1 MAKASTQ
8 STKQKAIKSSLVKTG
23 WICTTIP
30 ILVQVGLFATEFQL
44 TKAAEQLAIA
54 ESYES
59 QANDLIMRSNSLLT
73 QSWAALLMRSARGQ
87 ARSNS
92 AIMQNV
98 HQLREN
104 ISQLKAIPRQGSS
117 EVLQTIVRELEGQ
130 VDILETNE
138 KAISSQTS
146 ESHDL
151 DQGGNFAAMMDRIHK
166 LRKESIAGINMLGRM
181 TRAMDDHRA
190 ELKRRQLEQHN
201 LQEQVQQFITVAL
214 AVDVLLAIFIP
225 LLFLK
230 SLSSRVNLLIQ
241 NAEKLPTA
249 APLNRNVKGSDE
261 IAFLNKVL
269 CDAKDTLAAT
279 EEEKQLLV
287 DMISHDIRSP
297 LSSAELLIGEMSRKP
312 DEADPE
318 RLKRLQA
325 IFRRIGRLVTDMLE
339 LEKLESGA
347 ISLDLQAFDIAETIR
362 SSVDAIQPQAAS
374 KQVAIQSNLKKR
386 EIIADPSRLSQVL
399 DNLLSNAVKHSP
411 KGGTVQVSM
420 RTDQDGI
427 YILVSDQGDG
437 IQGISGGNL
446 QKIFER
452 QFQTEEGRAKGG
464 YGLGLSICKQLI
476 TLHKGEISVQNQKPK
491 GCLFTVFLPD
501 SQDDFDDDNF
511 EDENGE

>member
-1 MAKASTQ
+1 
-8 STKQKAIKSSLVKTG
+8 
-23 WICTTIP
+23 
-30 ILVQVGLFATEFQL
+30 
-44 TKAAEQLAIA
+44 
-54 ESYES
+54 
-59 QANDLIMRSNSLLT
+59 
-73 QSWAALLMRSARGQ
+73 
-87 ARSNS
+87 
-92 AIMQNV
+92 
-98 HQLREN
+98 
-104 ISQLKAIPRQGSS
+104 
-117 EVLQTIVRELEGQ
+117 

-138 KAISSQTS
+138 KSIGSQTS

-151 DQGGNFAAMMDRIHK
+151 DPGGNFAAMMDRIHK

-201 LQEQVQQFITVAL
+201 MQEQVQQFITVAL

-249 APLNRNVKGSDE
+249 APLNRDVKGSDE

-339 LEKLESGA
+339 LEKLESGSIA
-347 ISLDLQAFDIAETIR
+347 LDLQAFDIAETIR

-374 KQVAIQSNLKKR
+374 KQVTIQSNLKKR

-420 RTDQDGI
+420 RTDEDGI

-437 IQGISGGNL
+437 IQGISGG
-446 QKIFER
+446 KI
-452 QFQTEEGRAKGG
+452 GRA
-464 YGLGLSICKQLI
+464 
-476 TLHKGEISVQNQKPK
+476 HV
-491 GCLFTVFLPD
+491 
-501 SQDDFDDDNF
+501 
-511 EDENGE
+511 

>member
-117 EVLQTIVRELEGQ
+117 EILQTIVRELEGQ

-138 KAISSQTS
+138 KSISSQTS

-181 TRAMDDHRA
+181 TRAMD
-190 ELKRRQLEQHN
+190 
-201 LQEQVQQFITVAL
+201 
-214 AVDVLLAIFIP
+214 
-225 LLFLK
+225 
-230 SLSSRVNLLIQ
+230 
-241 NAEKLPTA
+241 
-249 APLNRNVKGSDE
+249 
-261 IAFLNKVL
+261 
-269 CDAKDTLAAT
+269 
-279 EEEKQLLV
+279 
-287 DMISHDIRSP
+287 
-297 LSSAELLIGEMSRKP
+297 EM
-312 DEADPE
+312 
-318 RLKRLQA
+318 RLK
-325 IFRRIGRLVTDMLE
+325 T
-339 LEKLESGA
+339 
-347 ISLDLQAFDIAETIR
+347 IAKVQT
-362 SSVDAIQPQAAS
+362 
-374 KQVAIQSNLKKR
+374 
-386 EIIADPSRLSQVL
+386 
-399 DNLLSNAVKHSP
+399 
-411 KGGTVQVSM
+411 TVQPTM
-420 RTDQDGI
+420 RWRRTLRCRSRASCVWPKRWRGPRRKRA
-427 YILVSDQGDG
+427 S
-437 IQGISGGNL
+437 
-446 QKIFER
+446 ER
-452 QFQTEEGRAKGG
+452 PRWPQRRRR
-464 YGLGLSICKQLI
+464 
-476 TLHKGEISVQNQKPK
+476 
-491 GCLFTVFLPD
+491 
-501 SQDDFDDDNF
+501 
-511 EDENGE
+511 